1 MQSPRHRAR
10 NRYAVFLAAAVTAGL
25 AAACAEPQ
33 TINGVSDEVA
43 PAAAD
48 PQAGG
53 AVADP
58 AAPVAPKG
66 EVKPSAGAKAKD
78 KGKASDAGK
87 ATGSNGSGVTGGGG
101 SASGSLRSISGVFW
115 GVVGDVEVAQQRSG
129 QALARHTYGVF
140 SGKVPTDRM
149 VTVRSEAATW
159 SQVTNAAPGSTTYAN
174 IARWADTLKA
184 RRAPVLVA
192 YHHEPELSGNRR
204 YGNAPEFI
212 AAYRRVVSIF
222 RSRGATN
229 VSFVWQMT
237 DWAFRTSS
245 SDPQFAA
252 KWYPGDKYVDVV
264 GADAYNWYTCGH
276 GRGRWMQLE
285 ALAGPM
291 VSFAKAH
298 GRKASLPEFGSVRD
312 SRRPAWISEAG
323 RWLKSQDATMVAAFY
338 FHHKPTHAENAEC
351 TWPLSSASDFSAV
364 GRLASTATF
373 KP

>member
-1 MQSPRHRAR
+1 VLSPRHRAR
-10 NRYAVFLAAAVTAGL
+10 NRYAVFLAVAVTAGL

-33 TINGVSDEVA
+33 TINGFSDEVV
-43 PAAAD
+43 PAAGG

-53 AVADP
+53 SAADP
-58 AAPVAPKG
+58 AVPVTPEG
-66 EVKPSAGAKAKD
+66 EVRPSAASPVKD
-78 KGKASDAGK
+78 KSKSSDAGK
-87 ATGSNGSGVTGGGG
+87 ATGSKLPGTSGGSGSTTGN
-101 SASGSLRSISGVFW
+101 LRSVSGVYW
-115 GVVGDVEVAQQRSG
+115 GVVGDLNVAQQRSG
-129 QALARHTYGVF
+129 ETLARHTYGIF

-159 SQVTNAAPGSTTYAN
+159 QQVTSAAPGSTTYAN

-184 RRAPVLVA
+184 RRSPVLVA
-192 YHHEPELSGNRR
+192 YHHEPELGGNRR

-222 RSRGATN
+222 RARGATN

-298 GRKASLPEFGSVRD
+298 GRKASLPEFGSVQD
-312 SRRPAWISEAG
+312 SRRPAWITEAG